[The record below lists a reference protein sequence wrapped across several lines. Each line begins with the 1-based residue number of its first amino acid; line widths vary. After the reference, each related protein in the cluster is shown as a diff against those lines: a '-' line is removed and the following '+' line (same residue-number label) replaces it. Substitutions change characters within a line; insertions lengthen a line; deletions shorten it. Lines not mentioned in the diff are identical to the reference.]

1 MFLNLADTPAYS
13 MLLVIFI
20 FVDLNLIMGMT
31 AFGGKDEL
39 SSIKY
44 CFDFKWGSRGSA
56 DGQFLRP
63 HDVNFDSK
71 GYVYVSDRDRND
83 IQKFTPNGTFL
94 MKWGSEGICPDNSM
108 CPIVSK

>member
-1 MFLNLADTPAYS
+1 MFLNLAHTLTP
-13 MLLVIFI
+13 MLVAVFI
-20 FVDLNLIMGMT
+20 FADPNLIMEKT

-39 SSIKY
+39 SPIKY
-44 CFDFKWGSRGSA
+44 CFNFKWGSQGTA

-94 MKWGSEGICPDNSM
+94 LKWGSEGIRPDNSM
-108 CPIVSK
+108 CPIASR